1 MEHRNKGF
9 RTRDLAYI
17 AVCAVLI
24 AICSWIS
31 IPSAVPF
38 TLQTF
43 AVFCALG
50 LVGGRRG
57 TIAIV
62 VYLLLGALGVPV
74 FAGFSGGIGILFG
87 VTGGYLLGFILMG
100 LVYWLGERLGK
111 GSRGIQVASMALGLI
126 LCYAFGTAYFMFL
139 YAKQTGP
146 IALGTALSWCVIPF
160 IVPDLVK
167 MALAVFL
174 SKKLR
179 GMIAL

>member
-100 LVYWLGERLGK
+100 LVYWLGEHLRK
-111 GSRGIQVASMALGLI
+111 GSRGIQAASMALGLI